1 MADLLN
7 NCRFTA
13 GSMGTDD
20 FADGT
25 ADPTFQN
32 LEDAGAEDGKIY
44 PYKAFNA
51 TGTQWEYGYGTA
63 LDTSGG
69 WVLER
74 TQIEKSSN
82 SNLTVDFS
90 TQPTVLISAGKAEFS
105 SVGKAIALGFFLG

>member
-13 GSMGTDD
+13 GSTGTGD

-25 ADPTFQN
+25 ADPSFQN
-32 LEDAGAEDGKIY
+32 LEDAGAVDSKVY
-44 PYKAFNA
+44 PYKAANA
-51 TGTQWEYGYGTA
+51 TGTEWEYGYGTA

-74 TQIEKSSN
+74 TSIEKSSN
-82 SNLTVDFS
+82 SGSAVNFT
-90 TQPTVLISAGKAEFS
+90 TQPKVVISAGKAEFS
-105 SVGKAIALGFFLG
+105 SVGKAVALGFFLG